1 MSSYGLTERFAS
13 KAALQRA
20 VDARGAENIDV
31 FDVSEFDNQGTVTL
45 ASLADTKESICGPD
59 VHRERTWFG
68 QVRTSKKSGKIN
80 IV

>member
-1 MSSYGLTERFAS
+1 MSSYGLKERFAS

-20 VDARGAENIDV
+20 VDERGAENILA
-31 FDVSEFDNQGTVTL
+31 FDVSAFDNKGTVTL

-59 VHRERTWFG
+59 VYRERTWFG
-68 QVRTSKKSGKIN
+68 QVKIAKKSGKTK